1 MTMDDYTNA
10 QTDQFKTDSI
20 REDNALIQD
29 RTIAALFDDADNA
42 REAKAALESAGYE
55 HIDLTDN
62 AEDRIDTD
70 AGTGEPKAAH
80 EHGFWQGVKDFFS
93 DHDDSHVYGEGV
105 RRGNTLLTL
114 HTQQGR
120 AAEAV
125 QIIDRFD
132 PVDLEGAEQAWRSEG
147 WSLENAK
154 ASYLASPQ
162 YGSQYESDTG
172 RAGQAFTQD
181 ATTRAGEREVIPV
194 VEENLVVGKH
204 DVEGGNVRVRSYV
217 RNVPVNESVTLR
229 QENVNVER
237 RPVDRPVTEGD
248 TAFQDRTI
256 EARAVNEEAVVGKTA
271 RVVEEVVVSKDVSQT
286 TKDINDTVRKTEV
299 EVDENNRDR
308 VAPVR

>member
-1 MTMDDYTNA
+1 MDDYTNT
-10 QTDQFKTDSI
+10 QTDQFKTDGI

-29 RTIAALFDDADNA
+29 RTIAALFSTADQA
-42 REAKAALESAGYE
+42 QEAKDTLESAGYDD
-55 HIDLTDN
+55 IDLTDN
-62 AEDRIDTD
+62 TDTTD
-70 AGTGEPKAAH
+70 AADTKPAH

-93 DHDDSHVYGEGV
+93 GHDDAHVYGEGV
-105 RRGNTLLTL
+105 RRGHTLLTL
-114 HTQQGR
+114 HTEQGR

-125 QIIDRFD
+125 QIIDRFN
-132 PVDLEGAEQAWRSEG
+132 PIDLEGSEQAWRSEG
-147 WSLENAK
+147 WSAENAK

-172 RAGQAFTQD
+172 RAG
-181 ATTRAGEREVIPV
+181 EREVIPV
-194 VEENLVVGKH
+194 VEENLVVGKR

-217 RNVPVNESVTLR
+217 RDVPVNESVTLR
-229 QENVNVER
+229 QEDVNVER
-237 RPVDRPVTEGD
+237 RPVDRPLTDAD

-286 TKDINDTVRKTEV
+286 TQDINDTVRKTEV

-308 VAPVR
+308 VDPLR